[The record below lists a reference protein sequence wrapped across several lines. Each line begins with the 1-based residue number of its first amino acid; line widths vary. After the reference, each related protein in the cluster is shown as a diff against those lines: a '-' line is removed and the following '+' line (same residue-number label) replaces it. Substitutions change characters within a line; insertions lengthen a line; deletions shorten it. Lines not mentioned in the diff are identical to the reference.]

1 MDTLVRDWK
10 MLAENVIKGYK
21 VTKEE
26 ALSIVQAPDGDVLE
40 ILNAAY
46 LIRKHHYGKKV
57 KLNMIINTKSG
68 LCPEDCGYCSQ
79 SIVSVP
85 PIDKYAWLTKEK
97 IVEGAQESIR
107 RKAGTYC
114 IVALGRRPT
123 SREIDH
129 VIEAVKEIRETT
141 DLKICCCLGFLN
153 ENMPAN

>member
-1 MDTLVRDWK
+1 MKAVQTDWK
-10 MLAENVIKGYK
+10 ALAQGVVQGYK

-26 ALSIVQAPDGDVLE
+26 ALAIVQAPDEELLDIFKRSFYHSPSL
-40 ILNAAY
+40 LWQ
-46 LIRKHHYGKKV
+46 KKV

-79 SIVSVP
+79 SIVSEA

-114 IVALGRRPT
+114 IVASGRRPT
-123 SREIDH
+123 TKEIDH

-141 DLKICCCLGFLN
+141 DLKICCCLGFF
-153 ENMPAN
+153 